1 MERHGAVRIRDQ
13 FGREV
18 NFTSWGEEPPR
29 GAFPGGGRGRGNG
42 GGGGKQG
49 KAIWN
54 EWSRGEVDG
63 ARQARVA
70 ELLPLKSR

>member
-49 KAIWN
+49 KANKVITLMQTKQGLN
-54 EWSRGEVDG
+54 RSGHTYS
-63 ARQARVA
+63 QT
-70 ELLPLKSR
+70 L